1 MGRREAE
8 RGGRGGTG
16 PSPITDWR
24 RLLLPGGT
32 AHPLATG
39 SLDSREGSAWG

>member
-8 RGGRGGTG
+8 RGGREEEAPPPSLTG
-16 PSPITDWR
+16 VACFS
-24 RLLLPGGT
+24 PGGT
-32 AHPLATG
+32 AHPLASG